1 MFWKKS
7 SSPGSKEFQECLN
20 RVRDL
25 ERKNVELTLEVKAL
39 EQMLRQTN
47 ASLQLVCAAHQQLT
61 VDMQIIYDTLK
72 EAVQGAT
79 GDGELEQMLWWSVND
94 DDDDLPN

>member
-7 SSPGSKEFQECLN
+7 NSPGDKQFQECIN

-25 ERKNVELTLEVKAL
+25 ERKNVELALEVKSL

-72 EAVQGAT
+72 EAVQGVGGEA
-79 GDGELEQMLWWSVND
+79 ELEQILWWSSSD